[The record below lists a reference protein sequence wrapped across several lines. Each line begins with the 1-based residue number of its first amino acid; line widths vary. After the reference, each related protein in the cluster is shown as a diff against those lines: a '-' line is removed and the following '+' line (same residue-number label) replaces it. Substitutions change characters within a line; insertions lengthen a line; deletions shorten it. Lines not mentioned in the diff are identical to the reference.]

1 MVAGRAGSL
10 EVVVSALGN
19 VRFGSWSC
27 RNALD
32 TGAGIDG
39 GEETPSFFRA
49 SLCPHRGH
57 ERLDTHD
64 VHHAGEIVGQYVK
77 SHL

>member
-1 MVAGRAGSL
+1 MSQKGLGRVETHWI
-10 EVVVSALGN
+10 EVPEYD
-19 VRFGSWSC
+19 W
-27 RNALD
+27 
-32 TGAGIDG
+32 

-64 VHHAGEIVGQYVK
+64 VHHAGEIVGQNVK